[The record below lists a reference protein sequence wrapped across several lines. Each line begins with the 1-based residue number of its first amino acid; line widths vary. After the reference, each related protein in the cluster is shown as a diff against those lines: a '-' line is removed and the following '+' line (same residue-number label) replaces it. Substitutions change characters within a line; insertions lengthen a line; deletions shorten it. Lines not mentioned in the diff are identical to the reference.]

1 MKLSDV
7 IIKPLITEK
16 ATGKAQ
22 DGVYSFVVH
31 IQAEKAQ
38 IKTVLESIYKV
49 KVKSVNIT
57 LRKGKTRR
65 VGKYRIEKT
74 LPKKKIA
81 YVKLSSGQIDIFP
94 KA

>member
-16 ATGKAQ
+16 ATEKAQ
-22 DGVYSFVVH
+22 NGVYSFVVH

-49 KVKSVNIT
+49 KVKSVNVT
-57 LRKGKTRR
+57 LRHGKIRK
-65 VGKYRIEKT
+65 VGKYRKEKI
-74 LPKKKIA
+74 LPNKKIA
-81 YVKLSSGQIDIFP
+81 YVTLSSGQIDIFP

>member
-22 DGVYSFVVH
+22 VGVYTFVVNN
-31 IQAEKAQ
+31 QAEKAQ
-38 IKTVLESIYKV
+38 IKTVLENIYKV

-57 LRKGKTRR
+57 HRRGKTRR
-65 VGKYRIEKT
+65 VGKYRLVKT
-74 LPKKKIA
+74 LPNKKIA
-81 YVKLSSGQIDIFP
+81 YVTLKSGQIDIFP

>member
-1 MKLSDV
+1 MKFSDV

-22 DGVYSFVVH
+22 AGVYTFVIH
-31 IQAEKAQ
+31 NQAEKTQ
-38 IKTVLESIYKV
+38 VKTVLESLYKV

-57 LRKGKTRR
+57 SRRGKTRK
-65 VGKYRIEKT
+65 VGKYRIVKK
-74 LPKKKIA
+74 LPNKKIA
-81 YVKLSSGQIDIFP
+81 YVALKSGQIDIFP

>member
-16 ATGKAQ
+16 STGKAQ
-22 DGVYSFVVH
+22 TGVYTFVVH

-38 IKTVLESIYKV
+38 IKTVLENLYKV

-57 LRKGKTRR
+57 HRLGKTRR
-65 VGKYRIEKT
+65 VGKYRLVKT
-74 LPKKKIA
+74 LPNKKIA
-81 YVKLSSGQIDIFP
+81 YVTLKSGQIDIFP

>member
-22 DGVYSFVVH
+22 IEVYTFVIH
-31 IQAEKAQ
+31 NQAGKAQ

-57 LRKGKTRR
+57 NRHGKTRR
-65 VGKYRIEKT
+65 VGKYRLVKT
-74 LPKKKIA
+74 LPNKKIA
-81 YVKLSSGQIDIFP
+81 YVTLKSGQIDIFP

>member
-22 DGVYSFVVH
+22 IEVYTFVIH
-31 IQAEKAQ
+31 NQAGKAQ

-57 LRKGKTRR
+57 HRRGKTRNSPERTAPLRRSR
-65 VGKYRIEKT
+65 VSVAGGIERA
-74 LPKKKIA
+74 KK
-81 YVKLSSGQIDIFP
+81 LFCDS
-94 KA
+94 